1 MNNNE
6 RIALCN
12 AALESVKPLIPSS
25 LFQDA
30 YDNINKYNEWGLGIE
45 TLMDQISELGIKVSK
60 QDFEKIKAAMVS
72 MGLGDSD
79 RLKYLWEND
88 VSS

>member
-1 MNNNE
+1 
-6 RIALCN
+6 
-12 AALESVKPLIPSS
+12 LIPSG
-25 LFQDA
+25 LFQDT
-30 YDNINKYNEWGLGIE
+30 YDNINRYNEWGLGIE
-45 TLMDQISELGIKVSK
+45 TLIDQISEFGIKISK

-88 VSS
+88 VNS